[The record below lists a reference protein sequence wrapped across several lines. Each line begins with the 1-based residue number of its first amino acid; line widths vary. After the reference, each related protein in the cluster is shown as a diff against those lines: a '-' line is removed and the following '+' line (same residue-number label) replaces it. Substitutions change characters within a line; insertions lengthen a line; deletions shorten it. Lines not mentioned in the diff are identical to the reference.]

1 MSRKFSCLLLA
12 VSTLFC
18 SLAVVYAA
26 EKQARDTAYRQAAAV
41 LDEAGVISYA
51 AMALTDGRGM
61 ALAAELGLLEQQ
73 GTLSLSQLGA
83 QALQTRQ
90 AQQRSAEEAAQAQ
103 AQRSAYLA
111 LYDGVML
118 DTALTLYSQAD
129 SSSSAVRTLS
139 AGKVAQLLDI
149 TDDGWYLIS
158 FGNATGY
165 VPADSCRGVNYADY
179 AGSSAARDLLEEL
192 IDYAYTY
199 LGTPYLYGGTGY
211 GGIDCSGF
219 TMRCFEYVGYS
230 LSHGARYQYTNA
242 TPVTVAQRAAG
253 DLVFFSGPGS
263 DLIEHVGIYLGNGR
277 FIHASYTQGVTVDSI
292 YGGYFSQ
299 YYYGAA
305 RVIFE

>member
-26 EKQARDTAYRQAAAV
+26 EKQARDTAYEQAAAV
-41 LDEAGVISYA
+41 LDEAGVTSYA
-51 AMALTDGRGM
+51 ATALTNGRGI
-61 ALAAELGLLEQQ
+61 ALAVELGMLEQR

-83 QALQTRQ
+83 QALQARQ
-90 AQQRSAEEAAQAQ
+90 EQQRSAEEAAQAQ
-103 AQRSAYLA
+103 AQRNAYLA

-118 DTALTLYSQAD
+118 DDSLTIYTHAD
-129 SSSSAVRTLS
+129 SSSAAVRTLS

-149 TDDGWYLIS
+149 TDNGWYLIA
-158 FGNATGY
+158 FGKATGY
-165 VPADSCRGVNYADY
+165 VPADSCRGVSYADY
-179 AGSSAARDLLEEL
+179 ADSAAARDLVEEL

-219 TMRCFEYVGYS
+219 TMRCFAYVGYS
-230 LSHGARYQYTNA
+230 LSHGARYQYSTA
-242 TPVTVAQRAAG
+242 IPVTVAQRAAG

-263 DLIEHVGIYLGNGR
+263 DQIEHVGIYLGNGR
-277 FIHASYTQGVTVDSI
+277 FIHASSSQGVTIDSI
-292 YGGYFSQ
+292 YGGYFSE

-305 RVIFE
+305 RIIFD